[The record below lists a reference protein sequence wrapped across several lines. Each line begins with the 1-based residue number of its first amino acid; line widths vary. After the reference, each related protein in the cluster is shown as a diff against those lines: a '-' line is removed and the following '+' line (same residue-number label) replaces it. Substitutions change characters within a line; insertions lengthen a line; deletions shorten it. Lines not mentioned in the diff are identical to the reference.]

1 MKKEENKN
9 ISDVNLDE
17 SKEQNI
23 ANSYLDILK
32 SIGED
37 PNRQGDLKFIYSFRQ
52 CIINDIQDAIF
63 WTLRYR
69 TFTKF
74 KIYCIKLNLINY
86 RKIRLQYPPLN
97 LFFIGFKGGN
107 YLILVAICEKRVPFT
122 MFSTGT
128 NSEKSIFWIYL
139 AITPHF

>member
-63 WTLRYR
+63 
-69 TFTKF
+69 
-74 KIYCIKLNLINY
+74 
-86 RKIRLQYPPLN
+86 
-97 LFFIGFKGGN
+97 
-107 YLILVAICEKRVPFT
+107 
-122 MFSTGT
+122 
-128 NSEKSIFWIYL
+128 
-139 AITPHF
+139 